1 MDQIIAV
8 PAFEDN
14 YIWLLRKG
22 TRVAV
27 VDPGDAAPVMKAIEE
42 RGCTLAVI
50 LLTHHHPDHVGGV
63 AELLA
68 WQPVPVY
75 GPAAEAIPVVSRP
88 LAPGDRVSLPDLGL
102 EFDVL
107 DVGGHTLG
115 HIAYLGSNTVFAGD
129 TLFAG
134 GCGRIFEGTPEQ
146 MWQSLSRLA
155 ALPQETEVYCAHEY
169 TTSNLRFAVAVEPD
183 NEALRRRVT
192 EVEHLRAA
200 GRPTVPTT
208 IGLELQ
214 TNPFLRVREPAVI
227 AAAEDF
233 RGHPLQG
240 DVEIF
245 AALREWKNVF

>member
-1 MDQIIAV
+1 MDEIV
-8 PAFEDN
+8 GLPAFADN

-22 TRVAV
+22 ARVAV
-27 VDPGDAAPVMKAIEE
+27 VDPGDAAPVMKAITE
-42 RGCTLAVI
+42 RGCTLAAI
-50 LLTHHHPDHVGGV
+50 LVTHHHADHVGGV

-68 WQPVPVY
+68 WQPAPVF
-75 GPAAEAIPVVSRP
+75 GPAAEAIPLVDRP
-88 LAPGDRVSLPDLGL
+88 LAHGDRVSLPELGL
-102 EFDVL
+102 DFDVL

-115 HIAYLGSNTVFAGD
+115 HIAYSGSNAVFSGD

-146 MWQSLSRLA
+146 MWGSLVRLA
-155 ALPQETEVYCAHEY
+155 ALPQETKVYCAHEY
-169 TTSNLRFAVAVEPD
+169 TTSNLRFAVAVEPEND
-183 NEALRRRVT
+183 VLRRRMA
-192 EVEHLRAA
+192 EVDRLRAA
-200 GRPTVPTT
+200 GRSTVPTT

-227 AAAEDF
+227 SAAEDF
-233 RGHPLQG
+233 RGYPLQG